1 MNKKLYTN
9 PHCFLSVIG
18 PGGCGKTQLISRI
31 LLNQNII
38 FKPCFEKFLYFYKH
52 FQTEY
57 ESHLLGCTREK
68 VSIDFHQGLQ
78 WTAVD
83 RSEAEKLKTLV
94 AIGDLYQDACEDGTF
109 LNLVVA
115 GRHRNI
121 HLMTLRHNIY
131 QPAKNSKMI
140 GLNVTQMILFKN
152 PRDVEQI
159 GVLNIQLGDRKILLE
174 AYKRTTS
181 KPFGHLLI
189 DLDPQTHPKLE
200 YSSNCSGDQ
209 PSVFYISSTLAKEIV
224 NNESAQ
230 LLYS

>member
-1 MNKKLYTN
+1 MNKKINTN

-18 PGGCGKTQLISRI
+18 LSGSGKTYHEYSSTKRSFSNPASRKFCTFINISK
-31 LLNQNII
+31 Q
-38 FKPCFEKFLYFYKH
+38 
-52 FQTEY
+52 Y
-57 ESHLLGCTREK
+57 ESLLLGCTREK
-68 VSIDFHQGLQ
+68 VSIEFHQGLH

-94 AIGDLYQDACEDGTF
+94 VIDDLNQDACEDGTF

-115 GRHRNI
+115 GRHRKI

-131 QPAKNSKMI
+131 QPAKNWKTI
-140 GLNVTQMILFKN
+140 DLYVTQMILFKS

-159 GVLNIQLGDRKILLE
+159 RVLGRQLGDRKVPLE
-174 AYKRTTS
+174 AYKRATS
-181 KPFGHLLI
+181 KPFGHLMI
-189 DLDPQTHPKLE
+189 DLDPQTDPKLK

-209 PSVFYISSTLAKEIV
+209 PSVFYISSTLTKKIV